1 MVHTLYSDSA
11 VAFIYPKR
19 VDRRAHVCM
28 CNYVN
33 RYQHLSY
40 ISIQLFMCHKFCFI
54 SLNRSCGV
62 EVCAHCTANTGIDQ
76 EHALWRR
83 RNCFHKV
90 FSAWC

>member
-28 CNYVN
+28 CNYMN

-40 ISIQLFMCHKFCFI
+40 ISIQLFV
-54 SLNRSCGV
+54 S
-62 EVCAHCTANTGIDQ
+62 
-76 EHALWRR
+76 
-83 RNCFHKV
+83 
-90 FSAWC
+90 